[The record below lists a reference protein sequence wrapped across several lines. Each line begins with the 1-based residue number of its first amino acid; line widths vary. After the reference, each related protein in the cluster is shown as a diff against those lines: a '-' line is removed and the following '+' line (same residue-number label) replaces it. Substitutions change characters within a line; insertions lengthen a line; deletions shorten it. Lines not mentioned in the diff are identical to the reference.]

1 MHDVLPISIL
11 VQEFEFANPIVQK
24 AATLNIFE
32 WNKMQTYCASS
43 WNEKSEIAS
52 IDNLKVRYAIQLLV
66 IDMWFTLKV

>member
-1 MHDVLPISIL
+1 M
-11 VQEFEFANPIVQK
+11 QK

-43 WNEKSEIAS
+43 WIEKSEIAS